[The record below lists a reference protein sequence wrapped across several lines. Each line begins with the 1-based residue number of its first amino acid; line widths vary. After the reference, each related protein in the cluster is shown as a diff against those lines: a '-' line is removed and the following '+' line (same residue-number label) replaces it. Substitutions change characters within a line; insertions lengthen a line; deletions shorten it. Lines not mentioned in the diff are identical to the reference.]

1 MRCPYCNE
9 ETGNDEYCRYCGM
22 PTGHGH
28 DLDDDN
34 LTNIIQPGD
43 ENRGFQSDTVPV
55 FQDQPSRV
63 APARPARKQ
72 TPPNR
77 PASSQFPVLP
87 QSPAVP
93 VQKKR
98 KSRKGMIFGGLGVLA
113 LCVFV
118 GVMFAF
124 IKPAPSGDVSDGDP
138 EITDQLNTKISAYDG
153 KVSAAF
159 TGFEYSENSNPKIEF
174 CLTNETADEPMSIE
188 IQTVRV
194 NGLYIDGWMYCEDF
208 QPGDDFSVSY
218 TLPLHDFND
227 DVFGRPLLIE
237 VGFIAESQDGN
248 TLYDFTE
255 VAYAPEGEE
264 EAYRIEFGEDDYSE
278 LLGEEFGI
286 LLGRS
291 SLLDFGDGDYMIR
304 LGLNSDLN
312 ETRFVHVDKVKIDGK
327 ELPDSEY
334 EVGVRSGSGL
344 IELIFY
350 GDTLKELGINPEEAS
365 QVECDLD
372 FLFCEENAD
381 RYTSH
386 LRSVSFDLP

>member
-1 MRCPYCNE
+1 MLFR
-9 ETGNDEYCRYCGM
+9 
-22 PTGHGH
+22 
-28 DLDDDN
+28 
-34 LTNIIQPGD
+34 
-43 ENRGFQSDTVPV
+43 
-55 FQDQPSRV
+55 
-63 APARPARKQ
+63 
-72 TPPNR
+72 
-77 PASSQFPVLP
+77 
-87 QSPAVP
+87 
-93 VQKKR
+93 
-98 KSRKGMIFGGLGVLA
+98 
-113 LCVFV
+113 
-118 GVMFAF
+118 
-124 IKPAPSGDVSDGDP
+124 
-138 EITDQLNTKISAYDG
+138 
-153 KVSAAF
+153 
-159 TGFEYSENSNPKIEF
+159 SENSNPKIEF

-386 LRSVSFDLP
+386 PRSVSFDLP